1 MFPNA
6 HILRSD
12 CYNIMFTLH
21 LLGLEKAS
29 EWLKMTPKSPPVVP
43 TSEEGKSNEN
53 DAEIIRLQ
61 RDLKMLG
68 VSTYNNQ
75 LFMII

>member
-1 MFPNA
+1 
-6 HILRSD
+6 
-12 CYNIMFTLH
+12 MFTSH

-29 EWLKMTPKSPPVVP
+29 EWLKMTPKTPPVVP
-43 TSEEGKSNEN
+43 TSEGKSNEN

-75 LFMII
+75 LLMII